1 MVVPTS
7 TMLPASSLAETTQP
21 AASEPS
27 LTTVKQ
33 VAFRPLVASSCT
45 ALSWVWPMM
54 SGISIIWGPRLT
66 TRLTVSPFW
75 MTSPASGDCRMMRPF
90 STVSLYSS
98 VT

>member
-1 MVVPTS
+1 MVPTS
-7 TMLPASSLAETTQP
+7 TIVPASSLAETTQP

-33 VAFRPLVASSCT
+33 VAFSPLAASSCT
-45 ALSWVWPMM
+45 ALSCVWPMM

-66 TRLTVSPFW
+66 TRLMVSPFW
-75 MTSPASGDCRMMRPF
+75 MTSPASGVCRMMRPF
-90 STVSLYSS
+90 STVLLYSR